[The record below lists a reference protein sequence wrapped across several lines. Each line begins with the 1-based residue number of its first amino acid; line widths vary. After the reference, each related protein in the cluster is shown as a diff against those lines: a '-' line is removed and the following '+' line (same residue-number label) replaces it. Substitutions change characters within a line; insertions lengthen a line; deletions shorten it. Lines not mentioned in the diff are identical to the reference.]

1 MSLLP
6 YFKAYDVRGTVP
18 DQLNEESAYLIG
30 RAYAA
35 FLNPKT
41 VVIGHDVRHSCAM
54 LVEQLTR
61 ALTDAG
67 VDVYHLGLCGTE
79 EVYHAT
85 FSQGFDGGIMITA
98 SHNPPQYNGM
108 KMVRELAKPI
118 SEDTGLQDMAAMVVA
133 NDFPPPVAE
142 KGKVHA
148 LDLHQDYATYL
159 ERFVDIAQLKPLKIV
174 TNAGNGG
181 AGQVIDLLEKVL
193 PFEFIKLQ
201 HEPDGDFPNGVPN
214 PLLIENRAVTADA
227 VRKHNA
233 DFGVAWDGDFDRC
246 FLFDETGEF
255 VESYYLV
262 GFLARVMLQQDAGAN
277 IVLDPRLV
285 WNTLDEVDEQGG
297 KPVLSKSGHAFI
309 KQTMRDVDAIYG
321 GEMSAHHYFR
331 DFSYCDNGNIPW
343 LLVAQ
348 LISQT
353 GQTLSQMIGERAV
366 AYPISGE
373 INLKV
378 RDAKETLAAID
389 AEYEP
394 QANAVERLDGL
405 GFEFDQWRFNL
416 RASNTEP
423 VIRLNIEVRS
433 DKALLQT
440 KTGELLAFLSGFQQ

>member
-18 DQLNEESAYLIG
+18 DQLNEASAYLIG
-30 RAYAA
+30 RGFAE
-35 FLNPKT
+35 FIKPKT
-41 VVIGHDVRHSCAM
+41 VVIGHDVRHSCGM
-54 LVEQLTR
+54 LVDKLTE

-67 VDVYHLGLCGTE
+67 VDVFHLGLCGTE

-108 KMVRELAKPI
+108 KMVRRDARPI
-118 SEDTGLQDMAAMVVA
+118 SEDTGLQDIAALVVA
-133 NDFPPPVAE
+133 NDFPEPVAE
-142 KGKVHA
+142 KGIVMP
-148 LDLHQDYATYL
+148 LDLHQQYSTYL
-159 ERFVDIAQLKPLKIV
+159 EQFVDLEQLRPLKIV

-214 PLLIENRAVTADA
+214 PLLVENREVTAKA
-227 VRKHNA
+227 VRQHGA

-246 FLFDETGEF
+246 FLFDENGDF

-262 GFLARVMLQQDAGAN
+262 GFLARVMLQKEAGAN

-285 WNTLDEVDEQGG
+285 WNTLDEVSEQGG
-297 KPVLSKSGHAFI
+297 KPIMSKSGHAFI
-309 KQTMRDVDAIYG
+309 KQTMREVDAVYG

-378 RDAKETLAAID
+378 RDAVETLTAIE
-389 AEYEP
+389 AEYQP
-394 QANAVERLDGL
+394 LANSVERLDGL

-416 RASNTEP
+416 RSSNTEP
-423 VIRLNIEVRS
+423 VIRLNIEV
-433 DKALLQT
+433 KADQGLLQA
-440 KTGELLAFLSGFQQ
+440 KTDELLNFLKAFQS